1 MNFKFQGIISLL
13 GLLLF
18 LNSCSKD
25 SKYTFTH
32 SEPEAKGYSSQ
43 KLDLLKTHLE
53 KSGASSMMVIVDG
66 DVVFEWGET
75 SKKHVIHSM
84 RKVLLNSHIGIAIGQ
99 GKIDTSLTLR
109 ELEINDIEPK
119 LSESEQNAR
128 IVDLLK
134 SRSGVYHNAA
144 AVSEGMLRNMP
155 ERNSFAPGEHYYY
168 NNWDFNTIGAILEKQ
183 TGQSIYELFEQEIA
197 IPLSMND
204 YKGEYCTIDAESE
217 NAKRPDD
224 DDIDGFYQY
233 ENSKSQYPAYH
244 FRMSTRDL
252 ALYGLLYMNNGN
264 WNGKQI
270 IPKDWIDIST
280 RPYSIYNPEY
290 RLAYGMLWRVIVPNE
305 DTKRN
310 SFFHTG
316 VGIHM
321 LGVYP
326 DLNMVFVHRVDTEN
340 DYDYNKAD
348 FYKMLGFLFDS
359 KIKK

>member
-18 LNSCSKD
+18 LNSCSDDSND

-32 SEPEAKGYSSQ
+32 SKPEVKGYSSQ

-53 KSGASSMMVIVDG
+53 NSGASSMMVIVGG

-75 SKKHVIHSM
+75 TKKHLIHSM
-84 RKVLLNSHIGIAIGQ
+84 RKALLNSLIGIAVDQ
-99 GKIDTSLTLR
+99 GKIDTSMTLR

-119 LSESEQNAR
+119 LSESEQNAC
-128 IVDLLK
+128 IIDLLK
-134 SRSGVYHNAA
+134 SRSGVYHHAA
-144 AVSEGMLRNMP
+144 GVSEGMLRDMP
-155 ERNSFAPGEHYYY
+155 ERNSYAPGEHYYY
-168 NNWDFNTIGAILEKQ
+168 NNWDFNTIGAILVKQ
-183 TGQSIYELFEQEIA
+183 TGKSVYELFEQEIA
-197 IPLSMND
+197 IPLGMND

-217 NAKRPDD
+217 NAEIPDD
-224 DDIDGFYQY
+224 MDGFYQY
-233 ENSKSQYPAYH
+233 EKSKSEYPAYH

-310 SFFHTG
+310 SFFHSG
-316 VGIHM
+316 VGIHV

-340 DYDYNKAD
+340 DYDYNEAD
-348 FYKMLGFLFDS
+348 YYKMLGFLFDS
-359 KIKK
+359 KIQ